1 MELYNC
7 KICFFTK
14 IYFCK
19 KCANS
24 FQSDKSLKT
33 IKQTQCNKVNK
44 QLVGVDREYIA
55 WLLFKIFLRLWL
67 LGCLNPPANSS
78 WPAGVDHSWGTFTI
92 SSKMTLMLQGIWKK
106 DYGNREALAPVVRK
120 LVSTNPGLNF
130 NHGVF
135 FFLSKALSRIIF
147 SLLYRSSFEYLIMKL

>member
-1 MELYNC
+1 M
-7 KICFFTK
+7 
-14 IYFCK
+14 YFCK

-24 FQSDKSLKT
+24 FQRDKSLKKT
-33 IKQTQCNKVNK
+33 IKQTQYNKVNK

-106 DYGNREALAPVVRK
+106 DNGNREALAPVVRTP
-120 LVSTNPGLNF
+120 VSANPGLNF

-135 FFLSKALSRIIF
+135 FFLSISRTIF